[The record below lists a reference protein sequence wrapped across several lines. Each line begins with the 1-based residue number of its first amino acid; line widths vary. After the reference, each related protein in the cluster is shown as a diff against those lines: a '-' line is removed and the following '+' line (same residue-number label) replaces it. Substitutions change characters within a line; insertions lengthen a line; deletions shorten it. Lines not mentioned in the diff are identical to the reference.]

1 MPKLIHSRDGR
12 FLGEFDLQTGTLSIG
27 RTVDCDITLD
37 DETVS
42 GRHALITVRDS
53 AYMEGLL
60 DLLIED
66 LGSSNGTFVNH
77 KRLSKRHMLKHNET
91 VRIGSHEFT
100 LIDEGTRALETTT
113 IILPENP

>member
-1 MPKLIHSRDGR
+1 MPKLIHSCDGR
-12 FLGEFDLQTGTLSIG
+12 FLGEFDLLEGTLNIG
-27 RTVDCDITLD
+27 RDPDCDITLD

-42 GRHALITVRDS
+42 GRHALITVRPS
-53 AYMEGLL
+53 AYLEGLL

-66 LGSSNGTFVNH
+66 QGSSNGTFVND
-77 KRLSKRHMLKHNET
+77 KRLSKRHMLKHDET
-91 VRIGSHEFT
+91 VCIGGHAFT